1 MSKKRDRSAYMK
13 TYRAKNLERIQAY
26 NRQYYWNHREQM
38 LAYGKKYREKMNAT
52 MTDEEREERRA
63 YMREMARVYKQIK
76 REEGTNT

>member
-13 TYRAKNLERIQAY
+13 TYREKNLERIQAN
-26 NRQYYWNHREQM
+26 NRQYYWDHREQM
-38 LAYGKKYREKMNAT
+38 LAYGKAYREKKNAM

-76 REEGTNT
+76 REEGINT